1 MQDEGKVVQRM
12 HLKRYL
18 CTGLI
23 SSMMLVTSS
32 LGIQAK
38 STSTLHIE
46 LTGGLGTAEIMT
58 DEDITYPVDGGDDAF
73 SFDKG
78 TQLKITI
85 HSKYGI
91 DSVQDDSSV
100 LKQKGKKIEKIS
112 AKDYTFTYKTQDI
125 DTNLTVNLTEMHS
138 RFKITS
144 IKEDDKGNVI
154 AAQSKYRCV
163 KKSFYEEADEN
174 IDKAIEL
181 AQKNGLES
189 DYQILESDENGVLQS
204 NDFLKGTYIIKKIDD
219 EFETEPFELIVTRNK
234 DIPYTYIRL
243 NNGYELSSDKT
254 GTVNIIENN
263 QTIQSATRII
273 LKNKNDKLVED
284 DGAFK
289 IKMLTSDGKVLKN
302 YKNDYLK
309 TNKKGYISM
318 YDGVRWISTF
328 TLKKGRCVLPVVLPN
343 GDYKIAKANLKDSS
357 LKTSDF
363 KISSNTISGLDGD
376 SQPISNT
383 VLQVKGN

>member
-1 MQDEGKVVQRM
+1 MLKRM

-58 DEDITYPVDGGDDAF
+58 DEDITYPVDGGDDSF

-100 LKQKGKKIEKIS
+100 LKQNGKKIEKIS
-112 AKDYTFTYKTQDI
+112 AKDYTFTYKTQDM

-144 IKEDDKGNVI
+144 ITTDENGEVMPGYV
-154 AAQSKYRCV
+154 KYGCV
-163 KKSFYEEADEN
+163 KKSLYEETDEN
-174 IDKAIEL
+174 IEEAIEL
-181 AQKNGLES
+181 AQENGLEN
-189 DYQILESDENGVLQS
+189 DYQILESDENGVLQT
-204 NDFLKGTYIIKKIDD
+204 NDFLKGTYIIKKLDD
-219 EFETEPFELIVTRNK
+219 ESESEPFELIVTRNK

-243 NNGYELSSDKT
+243 KNGYEFSSDKT
-254 GTVNIIENN
+254 GTVKIIESN
-263 QTIQSATRII
+263 QYIKSATRII

-284 DGAFK
+284 NGTFK
-289 IKMLTSDGKVLKN
+289 IKMLDSEGKVLKS

-309 TNKKGYISM
+309 TDKKGYISM

-328 TLKKGRCVLPVVLPN
+328 TLKKGKCVLPVVLPD
-343 GDYKIAKANLKDSS
+343 GDYKIVKADLKDVC

>member
-58 DEDITYPVDGGDDAF
+58 DEDITYPVDGGDDSF

-78 TQLKITI
+78 TQLKIMI

-112 AKDYTFTYKTQDI
+112 AKDYTFTYKTQDM
-125 DTNLTVNLTEMHS
+125 DTNLTVNLTEMQS

-144 IKEDDKGNVI
+144 ITTDENGEVMPGYV
-154 AAQSKYRCV
+154 KYGCV
-163 KKSFYEEADEN
+163 TKSFYEEADEN
-174 IDKAIEL
+174 IEEAIKL
-181 AQKNGLES
+181 AQENGLES
-189 DYQILESDENGVLQS
+189 DYQILESDDNGVLQS
-204 NDFLKGTYIIKKIDD
+204 NDFIKGTYIIEKMDD
-219 EFETEPFELIVTRNK
+219 EDETEPFELIVTRNK

-243 NNGYELSSDKT
+243 NNGYEFSSDKT
-254 GTVNIIENN
+254 GTVKMIESN
-263 QTIQSATRII
+263 QYIKSATRII

-284 DGAFK
+284 NGTFK
-289 IKMLTSDGKVLKN
+289 IKMLDSEGKVLKS

-309 TNKKGYISM
+309 TDKKGYISM

-328 TLKKGRCVLPVVLPN
+328 TLKKGKCVLPVVLPD
-343 GDYKIAKANLKDSS
+343 GDYKIVKADLKDVC

>member
-1 MQDEGKVVQRM
+1 MQDEGKVLQRM

-58 DEDITYPVDGGDDAF
+58 DEDITYPVDGGDDSF
-73 SFDKG
+73 SFDTG

-112 AKDYTFTYKTQDI
+112 AKDYTFNFKTQDM

-144 IKEDDKGNVI
+144 ITTDENGEVMPGYV
-154 AAQSKYRCV
+154 KYGCV
-163 KKSFYEEADEN
+163 KKSLYEETDEN
-174 IDKAIEL
+174 IEEAIEL
-181 AQKNGLES
+181 AQENGLEN
-189 DYQILESDENGVLQS
+189 DYQILESDENGVLQT
-204 NDFLKGTYIIKKIDD
+204 NDFLKGTYIIKKLDD
-219 EFETEPFELIVTRNK
+219 ESESEPFELIVTRNK

-243 NNGYELSSDKT
+243 KNGYEFSSDKT
-254 GTVNIIENN
+254 GTVKIIESN
-263 QTIQSATRII
+263 QYIKSATRII

-284 DGAFK
+284 NGTFK
-289 IKMLTSDGKVLKN
+289 IKMLDSEGKVLKS

-309 TNKKGYISM
+309 TDKKGYISM

-328 TLKKGRCVLPVVLPN
+328 TLKKGKCVLPVVLPD
-343 GDYKIAKANLKDSS
+343 GDYKIVKADLKDVC

>member
-1 MQDEGKVVQRM
+1 MQDEGKVLQRM

-46 LTGGLGTAEIMT
+46 LTGCLGTAEIMT
-58 DEDITYPVDGGDDAF
+58 DEDITYPVDGGDDSF
-73 SFDKG
+73 SFDTG

-100 LKQKGKKIEKIS
+100 LKQNGKKIEKIS
-112 AKDYTFTYKTQDI
+112 AKDYTFTYKTQDM

-144 IKEDDKGNVI
+144 ITTDENGEVMPGYV
-154 AAQSKYRCV
+154 KYGCV
-163 KKSFYEEADEN
+163 KKSLYEETDEN
-174 IDKAIEL
+174 IEEAIEL
-181 AQKNGLES
+181 AQENGLEN
-189 DYQILESDENGVLQS
+189 DYQILESDENGVLQT
-204 NDFLKGTYIIKKIDD
+204 NDFLKGTYIIKKLDD
-219 EFETEPFELIVTRNK
+219 ESESEPFELIVTRNK

-243 NNGYELSSDKT
+243 KNGYEFSSDKT
-254 GTVNIIENN
+254 GTVKIIESN
-263 QTIQSATRII
+263 QYIKSATRII

-284 DGAFK
+284 NGTFK
-289 IKMLTSDGKVLKN
+289 IKMLDSEGKVLKS

-309 TNKKGYISM
+309 TDKKGYISM

-328 TLKKGRCVLPVVLPN
+328 TLKKGKCVLPVVLPD
-343 GDYKIAKANLKDSS
+343 GDYKIVKADLKDVC

>member
-1 MQDEGKVVQRM
+1 MNF
-12 HLKRYL
+12 KRYL
-18 CTGLI
+18 CTGLL
-23 SSMMLVTSS
+23 SSMMLVSS
-32 LGIQAK
+32 SFGIQAK
-38 STSTLHIE
+38 GTSILHIE
-46 LTGGLGTAEIMT
+46 LTGGLGTAEIVT
-58 DEDITYPVDGGDDAF
+58 DEDITYPVDGGDDSF

-100 LKQKGKKIEKIS
+100 LKQNGKKIEKIS
-112 AKDYTFTYKTQDI
+112 AKDYTFTYKTQDMN
-125 DTNLTVNLTEMHS
+125 TNLTVNLTEMHS

-144 IKEDDKGNVI
+144 ITTDENGEVMPGYV
-154 AAQSKYRCV
+154 KYGCV
-163 KKSFYEEADEN
+163 KKSLYEETDEN
-174 IDKAIEL
+174 IEEAIEL
-181 AQKNGLES
+181 AQENGLEN
-189 DYQILESDENGVLQS
+189 DYQILESDENGVLQT
-204 NDFLKGTYIIKKIDD
+204 NDFLKGTYIIKKLDD
-219 EFETEPFELIVTRNK
+219 ESESEPFELIVTRNK

-243 NNGYELSSDKT
+243 KNGYEFSSDKT
-254 GTVNIIENN
+254 GTVKIIESN
-263 QTIQSATRII
+263 QYIKSATRII

-284 DGAFK
+284 NGTFK
-289 IKMLTSDGKVLKN
+289 IKMLDSEGKVLKS

-309 TNKKGYISM
+309 TDKKGYISM

-328 TLKKGRCVLPVVLPN
+328 TLKKGKCVLPVVLPD
-343 GDYKIAKANLKDSS
+343 GDYKIVKADLKDVC

>member
-58 DEDITYPVDGGDDAF
+58 DEDITYPVDGGDDSF

-112 AKDYTFTYKTQDI
+112 AKDYTFTYKTQDM

-144 IKEDDKGNVI
+144 ITTDENGEVMPGYV
-154 AAQSKYRCV
+154 KYGCV
-163 KKSFYEEADEN
+163 KKSFYEEAGEN
-174 IDKAIEL
+174 IDEAIEL
-181 AQKNGLES
+181 AQENGSQS
-189 DYQILESDENGVLQS
+189 DYQILESDENGVLQT
-204 NDFLKGTYIIKKIDD
+204 NDFLKGTYIIKKLGD
-219 EFETEPFELIVTRNK
+219 ESEPFELIVTRNK
-234 DIPYTYIRL
+234 DIPYTYIHL
-243 NNGYELSSDKT
+243 NNGYEFSSDKT
-254 GTVNIIENN
+254 GTVKMIESN
-263 QTIQSATRII
+263 QYIKSATRII

-284 DGAFK
+284 NGTFK
-289 IKMLTSDGKVLKN
+289 IKMLDSEGKVLKS

-309 TNKKGYISM
+309 TDKKGYISM

-328 TLKKGRCVLPVVLPN
+328 TLKKGKCVLPVVLPD
-343 GDYKIAKANLKDSS
+343 GDYKIVKADLKDVC
-357 LKTSDF
+357 LKTFDF